1 MDLLDNIEEYKK
13 LINNV
18 DNHFSSNIVKKDDL
32 ELKLSEA
39 NKSVEDL
46 KNQVSKIQN
55 ELDSKTMQLNASLE
69 SKVLDSN
76 REILR
81 QFNDYRQNV
90 EEYKKIT
97 NDRIEK
103 LVKLFLS
110 INK

>member
-90 EEYKKIT
+90 EEHKKIT

>member
-39 NKSVEDL
+39 NKSVEEL
-46 KNQVSKIQN
+46 KNQLSKVQN
-55 ELDSKTMQLNASLE
+55 DLESKTMKLNALFE
-69 SKVLDSN
+69 SKLLDSN
-76 REILR
+76 KEVLR
-81 QFNDYRQNV
+81 QFNEYRQNI

>member
-1 MDLLDNIEEYKK
+1 MDLLDNLEEYKK

-18 DNHFSSNIVKKDDL
+18 DNHFSSNVVKKDDL
-32 ELKLSEA
+32 ELKLTQT
-39 NKSVEDL
+39 NNLVEEV
-46 KNQVSKIQN
+46 KNQLLKIQN
-55 ELDSKTMQLNASLE
+55 DLESKTLNLNASFE
-69 SKVLDSN
+69 SKLLDSN
-76 REILR
+76 KEILR

>member
-1 MDLLDNIEEYKK
+1 M
-13 LINNV
+13 INNV